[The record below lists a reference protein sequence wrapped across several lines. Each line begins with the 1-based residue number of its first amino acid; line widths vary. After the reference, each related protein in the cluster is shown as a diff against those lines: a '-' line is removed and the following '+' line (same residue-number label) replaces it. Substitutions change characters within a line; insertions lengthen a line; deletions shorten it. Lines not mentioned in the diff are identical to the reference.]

1 MVMPKFKWA
10 EECLQGSLFGQL
22 GGGRNGVG
30 DVPFGVKHTTI
41 YKAP

>member
-10 EECLQGSLFGQL
+10 EECLKGSLFGQL
-22 GGGRNGVG
+22 GGHGVG
-30 DVPFGVKHTTI
+30 GVPFGVKHTTI